1 MPLSFTE
8 HRVVAADAVVTRVV
22 GEATILLN
30 IETGRSFRLDNVGTR
45 AWTVLTTSPSIQDAV
60 NTLLEEYHVDG
71 AELRRDLQSLIDD
84 LAGRGLAEVCRV

>member
-1 MPLSFTE
+1 MLLSFTE